1 MLPITDKFNDYAQ
14 QVAEQLLTV
23 GVRVEVDSRN
33 EKIGYKIREA
43 QMQKVPYMLV
53 VGEKEVASQTVGLR
67 KRGQGDLGAVAVEQ
81 FVADITAE
89 IKERRA

>member
-1 MLPITDKFNDYAQ
+1 MLFRSLA
-14 QVAEQLLTV
+14 V

>member
-1 MLPITDKFNDYAQ
+1 
-14 QVAEQLLTV
+14 
-23 GVRVEVDSRN
+23 
-33 EKIGYKIREA
+33 
-43 QMQKVPYMLV
+43 MQKGSIYAGCRGKMKLQA
-53 VGEKEVASQTVGLR
+53 KTVGLR

>member
-1 MLPITDKFNDYAQ
+1 MFFEFSTVKLP
-14 QVAEQLLTV
+14 VAEQLLAV

>member
-1 MLPITDKFNDYAQ
+1 
-14 QVAEQLLTV
+14 
-23 GVRVEVDSRN
+23 
-33 EKIGYKIREA
+33 
-43 QMQKVPYMLV
+43 MQKVPYMLV